1 MTTIIA
7 AIAGLISV
15 GILCSVIAI
24 CACEMA
30 RAERSDER

>member
-1 MTTIIA
+1 MPIIIPALA
-7 AIAGLISV
+7 ALISV

-30 RAERSDER
+30 RAEDSEQP